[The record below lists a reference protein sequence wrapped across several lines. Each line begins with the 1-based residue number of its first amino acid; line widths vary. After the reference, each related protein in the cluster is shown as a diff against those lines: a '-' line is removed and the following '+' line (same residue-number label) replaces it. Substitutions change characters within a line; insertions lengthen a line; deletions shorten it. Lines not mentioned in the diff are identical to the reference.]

1 MVSFVQLV
9 KEKATC
15 CICTKP
21 LHDSKYLSMAQ
32 IDKKAAWKVP
42 VWNNVLIQ
50 GLEDRAVGIVCDGC
64 HEAAEKSGVA
74 AKVKY
79 AIEIRGDDIILH
91 DVEQLEDVE
100 PIQDIIAFKDPEKIP
115 DIPDFFTGS
124 INDRKKIDDKLFECC
139 PGSKKDQRNGFF
151 CGLN

>member
-1 MVSFVQLV
+1 MDSFEHI
-9 KEKATC
+9 KEKGTC

-21 LHDSKYLSMAQ
+21 LKDSKYLNLVQ
-32 IDKKAAWKVP
+32 LDRKAAWKFP
-42 VWNNVLIQ
+42 VWNNCLIL

-64 HEAAEKSGVA
+64 HEAAEKSGVS

-100 PIQDIIAFKDPEKIP
+100 PVQDIMAEEERRRYE
-115 DIPDFFTGS
+115 FTGS
-124 INDRKKIDDKLFECC
+124 IEDPRYGPSMKIRDDKSFECC
-139 PGSKKDQRNGFF
+139 PGSKKDQKHGFF

>member
-1 MVSFVQLV
+1 MVSFEDIL
-9 KEKATC
+9 KRGTC

-32 IDKKAAWKVP
+32 IDKKAAWKFP
-42 VWNNVLIQ
+42 VWNNFLIQ

-64 HEAAEKSGVA
+64 HEAAEKSGVS
-74 AKVKY
+74 AKLKY
-79 AIEIRGDDIILH
+79 AVEIRGDEIIMHDI
-91 DVEQLEDVE
+91 EELEDVE

-139 PGSKKDQRNGFF
+139 PGSKKDQKHGFF